1 MVFDR
6 SKWHRF
12 RARHDQGALNASHIH
27 ITWQNVKNITLS
39 IDDNTYRAAKITAV
53 DRGQS
58 VSALVRDLL
67 QNLSGHGRST
77 AEEIEALFEAMNRAK
92 SRG

>member
-1 MVFDR
+1 M
-6 SKWHRF
+6 
-12 RARHDQGALNASHIH
+12 ALNSSHIH
-27 ITWQNVKNITLS
+27 IICENVKNITLS
-39 IDDNTYRAAKITAV
+39 IDDNTYRAAKITAAE
-53 DRGQS
+53 RGQS